1 MSHCTAS
8 STWEL
13 QQKPAQHVEEHDHG
27 GIALSGGGGDEDHSE
42 ECSSIGAHSMQEGHH
57 SSSTVFTPSPSTIL
71 HAPPTQAPLASIA
84 SWETNL
90 ENGKRKTKERGP
102 EKPEL
107 QQPSVTT
114 PASATSNTDDEHV
127 TINLSSGEDLY
138 AKPYENSV
146 SGHHVMLQQ
155 EGLIWKATRSHREER
170 FYVTMRY
177 CSTDE
182 AARPKIV
189 GTSSNLHP
197 VDGTSST
204 AGGDSDGSPKME
216 EDEDRLAHRTLSVKQ
231 ILGESVPDD
240 DLVLSAAS
248 LAQFVPK
255 FFGMR
260 QVRKL
265 RCSHDL
271 QTPAS
276 ATQTSGDF
284 PSTPREERF
293 DAAARHT
300 AEEIVAS
307 FQSLSA
313 TASHQGSVN
322 NESVKK
328 QDEGVFEDAVV
339 ASSEHDISVDEQ
351 EQQQQHEHQSEAHAE
366 EEPLSDVDPFVSF
379 SGGVL
384 PVAAATM
391 NPALRRNTL
400 LPAKA
405 PENGRPLD
413 HNLPRTADQL
423 VDMIV
428 LEDVCHGF
436 LYPCVL
442 DIKMGSRQYGVN
454 APEEKRLSKAAK
466 AKRSASSSLGLRISG
481 YKRWNPKSRVFEA
494 KGKREC
500 FSYGTNQIE
509 ATLLHFFDGDAQL
522 IAKFHKIVQDFEE
535 AFHKQTAF
543 RFFTS
548 SVLLVFDGERPTET
562 ARLAMVDFAYTYRR
576 SELVAAK
583 DEDAHDTND
592 MGYLRGIESLNC
604 MLGHVLQRCLQQQL

>member
-1 MSHCTAS
+1 
-8 STWEL
+8 
-13 QQKPAQHVEEHDHG
+13 
-27 GIALSGGGGDEDHSE
+27 
-42 ECSSIGAHSMQEGHH
+42 MQEGQQ
-57 SSSTVFTPSPSTIL
+57 SSSTAFTPSPSTIL
-71 HAPPTQAPLASIA
+71 QVQPTQAPLASIA

-90 ENGKRKTKERGP
+90 ENGKRKTTENPDKS
-102 EKPEL
+102 EL
-107 QQPSVTT
+107 QPTIITT
-114 PASATSNTDDEHV
+114 PASAVSNDDEHV

-177 CSTDE
+177 CSTNE
-182 AARPKIV
+182 ADRPKLV
-189 GTSSNLHP
+189 GTHHEGACMS
-197 VDGTSST
+197 DE
-204 AGGDSDGSPKME
+204 DGSVPME
-216 EDEDRLAHRTLSVKQ
+216 EEEDRAAQRTLPVKQ
-231 ILGESVPDD
+231 ILGESIPDVE
-240 DLVLSAAS
+240 LVSSAES
-248 LAQFVPK
+248 LARFVPK
-255 FFGMR
+255 YFGMR

-265 RCSHDL
+265 RCAHDL

-276 ATQTSGDF
+276 IMTQTSGDF
-284 PSTPREERF
+284 PSTPRDERF

-307 FQSLSA
+307 FLTLSA
-313 TASHQGSVN
+313 TASNQGSVTN
-322 NESVKK
+322 YDSSNKKPEDDDTVAASDHNVSVEEVE
-328 QDEGVFEDAVV
+328 QHAP
-339 ASSEHDISVDEQ
+339 EQ
-351 EQQQQHEHQSEAHAE
+351 ECEVEAPADTANGAQ
-366 EEPLSDVDPFVSF
+366 PNDPFASF
-379 SGGVL
+379 GAGVVL
-384 PVAAATM
+384 PVVAAATM

-428 LEDVCHGF
+428 LEDVCYGF
-436 LYPCVL
+436 MYPCVL

-466 AKRSASSSLGLRISG
+466 AKQSASSSLGLRISG
-481 YKRWNPKSRVFEA
+481 YKRWNAKARVFEA

-500 FSYGTNQIE
+500 FSYGTGQIE

-535 AFHKQTAF
+535 AFRRQTAF

-548 SVLLVFDGERPTET
+548 SVLLVFDGERPTDT

-576 SELVAAK
+576 SELIAAS
-583 DEDAHDTND
+583 DEDANDTND
-592 MGYLRGIESLNC
+592 VGYLQGIESLSC
-604 MLGHVLQRCLQQQL
+604 MLGHVLNRCLQQQL